1 MCRLMWHHKTILV
14 SEVSENRNA
23 TSQHLSVV
31 LPLWQDIKAVYA
43 QEGRDGNLKKKDL
56 KKNTH

>member
-1 MCRLMWHHKTILV
+1 MWHHKTILV